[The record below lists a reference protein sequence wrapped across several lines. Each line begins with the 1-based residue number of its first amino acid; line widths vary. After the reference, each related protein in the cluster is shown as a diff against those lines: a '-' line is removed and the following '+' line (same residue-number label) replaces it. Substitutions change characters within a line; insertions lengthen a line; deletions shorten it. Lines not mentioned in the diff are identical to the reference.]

1 MGLDGLQVVGRD
13 AGRGSSCAAA
23 RRSRY
28 DECCYV
34 SVGGREGGGRERK
47 REKKERE
54 ERERRERER
63 EREERERERE
73 RERS

>member
-1 MGLDGLQVVGRD
+1 MGLDGLQVVGRV

-34 SVGGREGGGRERK
+34 SVGGREGGGRER
-47 REKKERE
+47 ERG
-54 ERERRERER
+54 RGRGRERER
-63 EREERERERE
+63 ERGREKKRERHVG
-73 RERS
+73 SKCLA